1 MKRLFSG
8 IQPSG
13 NLHLGNYLGAIKQW
27 VEMQDDP
34 ASDDSGR
41 HEAFFCI
48 VDLHA
53 ITVPQDPVE
62 LRRKTLEIA
71 KIYLASGV
79 DPTKSTLFI
88 QSHISG
94 HTQLAWILNT
104 IARVAELERMTQYKD
119 KAQKGSTSESG
130 VGLFTYPVL
139 MAADILLYDTN
150 VVPVGKDQMQHIEL
164 ARDLAERFNKKFG
177 NTFVIPEGKLSK
189 EGQLIMGLDDPTKK
203 MSKSASSEY
212 NYIALTDDA
221 DTVRRKI
228 KKAVTDSGS
237 EIVYNDSKP
246 ALKNLINIYTLLSG
260 KTPQEIEALYVG
272 RGYGDFKTDL
282 ADVVVH
288 FLTPFQ
294 ERLAAISDEQVLSI
308 LQAGAEKVKP
318 LAQAKM
324 KQVYDAVGLIS
335 Y

>member
-27 VEMQDDP
+27 VDMQNE
-34 ASDDSGR
+34 
-41 HEAFFCI
+41 HEAIFCI

-53 ITVPQDPVE
+53 ITVPQDSVE
-62 LRRKTLEIA
+62 LRKKTLEIA

-79 DPTKSTLFI
+79 DPKKATLFI
-88 QSHISG
+88 QSHVPA
-94 HTQLAWILNT
+94 HTELGWILNT
-104 IARVAELERMTQYKD
+104 IARIAELERMTQFKD
-119 KAQKGSTSESG
+119 KAQKGGAGESG

-177 NTFVIPEGKLSK
+177 ETFVIPEGKLSK
-189 EGQLIMGLDDPTKK
+189 EGQLIMGLDDPSKK

-237 EIVYNDSKP
+237 EIVYRDDKP

-260 KTPQEIEALYVG
+260 KTSQDIEALYVG

-282 ADVVVH
+282 AEVIVN

-294 ERLAAISDEQVLSI
+294 ERLASISDEQVLEI
-308 LQAGAEKVKP
+308 LKAGAEKVKP
-318 LAQAKM
+318 LARAKM

>member
-1 MKRLFSG
+1 MGKRLFSG

-27 VEMQDDP
+27 VELQEDN
-34 ASDDSGR
+34 
-41 HEAFFCI
+41 EAIFCI

-62 LRRKTLEIA
+62 LRKKTLEIA
-71 KIYLASGV
+71 KIYLASGI
-79 DPTKSTLFI
+79 DPKKSTLFI

-104 IARVAELERMTQYKD
+104 IARMAELERMTQFKD
-119 KAQKGSTSESG
+119 KAQKGGASESG

-164 ARDLAERFNKKFG
+164 ARDLAERFNRRFG
-177 NTFVIPEGKLSK
+177 ETFVIPEGKLSK
-189 EGQLIMGLDDPTKK
+189 EGALIMGLDDPSKK
-203 MSKSASSEY
+203 MSKSAPSEY
-212 NYIALTDDA
+212 NYIALTDNA

-237 EIVYNDSKP
+237 EIVYSDDPSSAEAGKP
-246 ALKNLINIYTLLSG
+246 ALRNLINIYSLLSG
-260 KTPQEIEALYVG
+260 KTPKEIEAMYVG
-272 RGYGDFKTDL
+272 KGYGDFKTDL
-282 ADVVVH
+282 AEVVVN
-288 FLTPFQ
+288 FLTLFQ
-294 ERLAAISDEQVLSI
+294 ERLAALSDDEVLEI
-308 LQAGAEKVKP
+308 LKAGAEKVRP
-318 LAQAKM
+318 QAEM
-324 KQVYDAVGLIS
+324 KLRQVYEKVGLVW
-335 Y
+335 

>member
-27 VEMQDDP
+27 VEMQDD
-34 ASDDSGR
+34 
-41 HEAFFCI
+41 HEAIFCI

-62 LRRKTLEIA
+62 LRKKTLEIA
-71 KIYLASGV
+71 KIYLAAGV
-79 DPTKSTLFI
+79 DPAKSTLFI

-104 IARVAELERMTQYKD
+104 IARMAELERMTQYKD
-119 KAQKGSTSESG
+119 KAQKGGASESG
-130 VGLFTYPVL
+130 VGLFDYPVL

-177 NTFVIPEGKLSK
+177 ETFVIPEGKLSK

-203 MSKSASSEY
+203 MSKSAASEY

-237 EIVYNDSKP
+237 EIVYSDEKP

-260 KTPQEIEALYVG
+260 KTAQEIEAMYAG
-272 RGYGDFKTDL
+272 KGYGDFKTDL
-282 ADVVVH
+282 AEVIVN

-294 ERLAAISDEQVLSI
+294 ERLASISDETVLEI
-308 LQAGAEKVKP
+308 LKAGAEKVKP
-318 LAQAKM
+318 LAEK
-324 KQVYDAVGLIS
+324 KLREVYEKVGLIW
-335 Y
+335 

>member
-27 VEMQDDP
+27 VEMQHD
-34 ASDDSGR
+34 
-41 HEAFFCI
+41 HEAIFCI

-71 KIYLASGV
+71 KIYLAAGV
-79 DPTKSTLFI
+79 DPAKSTLFI

-104 IARVAELERMTQYKD
+104 LARMAELERMTQYKD
-119 KAQKGSTSESG
+119 KAQKGGAAESG
-130 VGLFTYPVL
+130 VGLFGYPVL

-177 NTFVIPEGKLSK
+177 ETFVIPEGKLSK
-189 EGQLIMGLDDPTKK
+189 EGQLIMGLDDPSKK

-237 EIVYNDSKP
+237 EIVYSEEKP

-260 KTPQEIEALYVG
+260 KTAQEIESTYVG

-282 ADVVVH
+282 AEVIVD

-294 ERLAAISDEQVLSI
+294 GRLANISDDQVLEI
-308 LQAGAEKVKP
+308 LKVGAEKVKP
-318 LAQAKM
+318 LAQEKLR
-324 KQVYDAVGLIS
+324 QVYKKVGLIS